1 MAHRRL
7 CGALGAASVN
17 MATFAPFRFIR
28 LSATKRVLRVLT
40 SAAMAA
46 LLFGCAA
53 PQKVVEQTIGA
64 PERNSWD
71 SAAISRWEGMQF
83 PNKEATRYTLD
94 QQAPTDVQG
103 LRRALRAQSN
113 ASASMLRTDVS
124 IRPEDLGHVH
134 FSWLVPTLI
143 QEADMATRQGDDSP
157 VRLVLAFEGDRGNF
171 SAKDAALN
179 ELTRLM
185 TGKEMPYA
193 TLMYVWCN
201 KRPVGTI
208 IHNARTDRIR
218 KFVIESGPMGLRQW
232 RNYERDIRA
241 DFEAA
246 FGEAPGKLVGIG
258 IMTDSDNT
266 QSQTHAWYGKIS
278 LK

>member
-1 MAHRRL
+1 MAHCRL

-17 MATFAPFRFIR
+17 MATFAPFRFQR
-28 LSATKRVLRVLT
+28 LSATKCVVRALT
-40 SAAMAA
+40 AAVMLG
-46 LLFGCAA
+46 LLLGCAA
-53 PQKVVEQTIGA
+53 PQKVAEQTIGA

-71 SAAISRWEGMQF
+71 GAAISRWEGMQF

-94 QQAPTDVQG
+94 RQAPIDAQG
-103 LRRALRAQSN
+103 GRSALRAHAN

-124 IRPEDLGHVH
+124 IRPEDLGYVH
-134 FSWLVPTLI
+134 FSWLVPDLI
-143 QEADMATRQGDDSP
+143 KEADMATRQGDDSP

-201 KRPVGTI
+201 ERPVGTI

-266 QSQTHAWYGKIS
+266 QSQTQAWYGKIS

>member
-1 MAHRRL
+1 MPAF
-7 CGALGAASVN
+7 ASS
-17 MATFAPFRFIR
+17 RFIQTSTAKGLLR
-28 LSATKRVLRVLT
+28 AFTALVLLGLLT
-40 SAAMAA
+40 
-46 LLFGCAA
+46 GCATS
-53 PQKVVEQTIGA
+53 QKVADQASDA
-64 PERNSWD
+64 PELNSWD
-71 SAAISRWEGMQF
+71 SAAISHWEGMQF
-83 PNKEATRYTLD
+83 PNKEPTLYTLD
-94 QQAPTDVQG
+94 PKAPLDAQG
-103 LRRALRAQSN
+103 LRSALRAQANS
-113 ASASMLRTDVS
+113 SASMLRTS
-124 IRPEDLGHVH
+124 LNISPEDLKHLH

-143 QEADMATRQGDDSP
+143 QDADLATRQGDDSP

-179 ELTRLM
+179 ELTRLV

-201 KRPVGTI
+201 KRPVGSI

-218 KFVIESGPMGLRQW
+218 KIVIESGPQGLKQW

-246 FGEAPGKLVGIG
+246 FGEAPGKLAGIG

-266 QSQTHAWYGKIS
+266 HSQTQAWYGKIS
-278 LK
+278 LQ

>member
-1 MAHRRL
+1 MAYRRL
-7 CGALGAASVN
+7 RGALGAASFS
-17 MATFAPFRFIR
+17 MATFAPFQFGHPRTT
-28 LSATKRVLRVLT
+28 LSVVRALA
-40 SAAMAA
+40 SAAMLG
-46 LLFGCAA
+46 LLLGCAV
-53 PQKVVEQTIGA
+53 PQKVANLRTDASEH
-64 PERNSWD
+64 NSWD
-71 SAAISRWEGMQF
+71 SVEISHWEGMQF
-83 PNKEATRYTLD
+83 PNKEATRYTVD
-94 QQAPTDVQG
+94 HHAPADAQG
-103 LRRALRAQSN
+103 LRSALRAQSN
-113 ASASMLRTDVS
+113 ASASMLRTSLDIS
-124 IRPEDLGHVH
+124 PDELRHVH

-171 SAKDAALN
+171 STKDAALN

-208 IHNARTDRIR
+208 IHNARTERIR
-218 KFVIESGPMGLRQW
+218 KMVIESGPVGLRQW

-266 QSQTHAWYGKIS
+266 RSQTQAWYGKIS

>member
-28 LSATKRVLRVLT
+28 LSAPKRMVRALT
-40 SAAMAA
+40 AAAMLG
-46 LLFGCAA
+46 LLLGCAA

-83 PNKEATRYTLD
+83 PNKEDTRYTLD
-94 QQAPTDVQG
+94 QQAPIDAQG
-103 LRRALRAQSN
+103 VRSALRAQSN

-124 IRPEDLGHVH
+124 IRPEDLRHVH

-208 IHNARTDRIR
+208 IQNARTDRIR

-266 QSQTHAWYGKIS
+266 RSQTQAWYGKIS

>member
-7 CGALGAASVN
+7 CGALGAASEY

-46 LLFGCAA
+46 LLFGCVA

-71 SAAISRWEGMQF
+71 SAAMSRWEGMQF

-94 QQAPTDVQG
+94 QQAPIDSQG
-103 LRRALRAQSN
+103 VRSALRAQAN

-201 KRPVGTI
+201 KRPVGSI
-208 IHNARTDRIR
+208 IHNARTERIR
-218 KFVIESGPMGLRQW
+218 KVVIESGSMGLRQW

>member
-1 MAHRRL
+1 MHPKIAIDL
-7 CGALGAASVN
+7 LGAFA
-17 MATFAPFRFIR
+17 ATVV
-28 LSATKRVLRVLT
+28 LS
-40 SAAMAA
+40 
-46 LLFGCAA
+46 LLAGCAA
-53 PQKVVEQTIGA
+53 PVKTAGGGLPPAEG
-64 PERNSWD
+64 NNWD

-83 PNKEATRYTLD
+83 PNKEPTRYTLD
-94 QQAPTDVQG
+94 KQAPVDAQG
-103 LRRALRAQSN
+103 LRSALRAQANS
-113 ASASMLRTDVS
+113 SASMLRTTLNIS
-124 IRPEDLGHVH
+124 PEDLKQVH
-134 FSWLVPTLI
+134 FSWLVPSLI

-179 ELTRLM
+179 ELTRLV

-201 KRPVGTI
+201 KRAVGSI

-218 KFVIESGPMGLRQW
+218 KIVIESGPQGLKQW
-232 RNYERDIRA
+232 RYYERDIRA

-266 QSQTHAWYGKIS
+266 QSQTQAWYGKIS
-278 LK
+278 LQ

>member
-28 LSATKRVLRVLT
+28 LSATKRMVRALT
-40 SAAMAA
+40 AAAMLG
-46 LLFGCAA
+46 LLLGCAA

-83 PNKEATRYTLD
+83 PNKEDTRYTLD
-94 QQAPTDVQG
+94 QQAPIDAQG
-103 LRRALRAQSN
+103 MRSALRAQSN

-124 IRPEDLGHVH
+124 IRPEDLRHVH

-208 IHNARTDRIR
+208 IQNARTDRIR
-218 KFVIESGPMGLRQW
+218 KFVIESGPLGLRQW

-266 QSQTHAWYGKIS
+266 RSQTQAWYGKIS

>member
-28 LSATKRVLRVLT
+28 LSATKRMVRALT
-40 SAAMAA
+40 AAAMLG
-46 LLFGCAA
+46 LLLGCAA

-83 PNKEATRYTLD
+83 PNKEDTRYTLD
-94 QQAPTDVQG
+94 QQAPIDAQG
-103 LRRALRAQSN
+103 VRSALRAQSN

-124 IRPEDLGHVH
+124 IRPEDLRHVH

-143 QEADMATRQGDDSP
+143 QEADLATRQGDDSP

-208 IHNARTDRIR
+208 IQNARTDRIR

-266 QSQTHAWYGKIS
+266 RSQTQAWYGKIS

>member
-1 MAHRRL
+1 
-7 CGALGAASVN
+7 

-53 PQKVVEQTIGA
+53 PKKVAEQTIGA

-94 QQAPTDVQG
+94 QQAPIDVQG

-218 KFVIESGPMGLRQW
+218 KFVIESWPMGLRQW

>member
-1 MAHRRL
+1 MA
-7 CGALGAASVN
+7 A
-17 MATFAPFRFIR
+17 FAPFRFTR
-28 LSATKRVLRVLT
+28 LSAAKRVLRVLT

-46 LLFGCAA
+46 LLLGCAA

-83 PNKEATRYTLD
+83 PNKEDTRYTLD
-94 QQAPTDVQG
+94 QQAPIDAQG
-103 LRRALRAQSN
+103 VRSALRAQSN

-124 IRPEDLGHVH
+124 IRPEDLRHVH

-208 IHNARTDRIR
+208 IQNARTDRIR

-266 QSQTHAWYGKIS
+266 RSQTQAWYGKIS

>member
-1 MAHRRL
+1 MAYRRL
-7 CGALGAASVN
+7 CGAFGAAPFS
-17 MATFAPFRFIR
+17 MAMFAPFRFIQPFTTQGVVR
-28 LSATKRVLRVLT
+28 ALA
-40 SAAMAA
+40 SAALLG

-53 PQKVVEQTIGA
+53 PQKAVNLRTDA
-64 PERNSWD
+64 PEHNSWD
-71 SAAISRWEGMQF
+71 SVAISQWEAMQF
-83 PNKEATRYTLD
+83 PNKEATRYSVD
-94 QQAPTDVQG
+94 HRAPADAQG
-103 LRRALRAQSN
+103 LRSALRAQSD
-113 ASASMLRTDVS
+113 ASASMLRTSLDIS
-124 IRPEDLGHVH
+124 PDELKHVH
-134 FSWLVPTLI
+134 FSWLVPALI
-143 QEADMATRQGDDSP
+143 KDADMATRQGDDSP

-218 KFVIESGPMGLRQW
+218 KMVIESGPMGLHQW

-266 QSQTHAWYGKIS
+266 HSQTQAWYGKIS

>member
-28 LSATKRVLRVLT
+28 LSATKRMVRALT
-40 SAAMAA
+40 AAAMLG
-46 LLFGCAA
+46 LLLGCAA

-83 PNKEATRYTLD
+83 PNKEDTRYTLD
-94 QQAPTDVQG
+94 QQAPIDAQG
-103 LRRALRAQSN
+103 VRSALRAQSN

-124 IRPEDLGHVH
+124 IRPEDLRHVH

-208 IHNARTDRIR
+208 IQNARTDRIR
-218 KFVIESGPMGLRQW
+218 KFVIESGPLGLRQW

-266 QSQTHAWYGKIS
+266 RSQTQAWYGKIS